1 MEWFRAYVE
10 KSYHQIRRANWQL
23 DFFSMWKRCL
33 EGEKEKQY
41 DFKVE
46 FTYVYYKL
54 TMKK

>member
-1 MEWFRAYVE
+1 MT
-10 KSYHQIRRANWQL
+10 IG
-23 DFFSMWKRCL
+23 FFSMWKRCL

-54 TMKK
+54 TMKKVRISFALKTAIE